1 MDRILECQF
10 ISKNLFE
17 FPITTAVAFT
27 CIELVGENLSSNFS
41 TDLKKNNWKRKQNE
55 KIKQKTKWN
64 KILILVHTCLRD

>member
-41 TDLKKNNWKRKQNE
+41 TDFKKITE
-55 KIKQKTKWN
+55 KEN
-64 KILILVHTCLRD
+64 KMKK